1 MCFLFFLQINSSIT
15 LSRVKP
21 ALFQSFGTIMFVGQL
36 VRFIKQPKS
45 RHKTFS
51 MYVSANHRYI
61 WMLLNVF
68 LGSIFYF
75 VFWQCSAHA
84 LVRFRHKNTWL
95 RLGNITFWIKIPE
108 LKMSWGLFINIWFC
122 QHEHSWKLSWGLLK
136 TFQRCHSAVTVF
148 AATKVPNCVNK
159 CERIRFTE
167 S

>member
-1 MCFLFFLQINSSIT
+1 MCFLFFFANKLVHYAQQSQTSFKRF
-15 LSRVKP
+15 LVW
-21 ALFQSFGTIMFVGQL
+21 SFGTIMFVGQL

-45 RHKTFS
+45 LDKTLT
-51 MYVSANHRYI
+51 MYVSANRRYI
-61 WMLLNVF
+61 WMLLNIF
-68 LGSIFYF
+68 LGWIFYF
-75 VFWQCSAHA
+75 RPWSG
-84 LVRFRHKNTWL
+84 LGIKNTWL
-95 RLGNITFWIKIPE
+95 RLGNIMFWIKIPE
-108 LKMSWGLFINIWFC
+108 LKMSWGLIINIWFC